1 MISLID
7 LLLEEDNKIFKGLVR
22 VTYSDEGS
30 VMDVAD
36 VIRYVKVITI
46 YNTAS
51 NEEGRNDSMYDVK
64 VRTKSDPQ
72 SAFKFVRQE
81 SMKSS
86 IIKRFEIATKTIERA

>member
-1 MISLID
+1 MISLIH

-22 VTYSDEGS
+22 VTYSEEGS
-30 VMDVAD
+30 IMDVAD
-36 VIRYVKVITI
+36 VIRAVKGVTI
-46 YNTAS
+46 VNTAG
-51 NEEGRNDSMYDVK
+51 NEEGRNVSMYDVK

>member
-1 MISLID
+1 MISSLDI
-7 LLLEEDNKIFKGLVR
+7 LLEDDNKIYKGLVR

-36 VIRYVKVITI
+36 VIRAVKGVTI
-46 YNTAS
+46 VNTAG
-51 NEEGRNDSMYDVK
+51 NEEGRNVSMYDVK

-72 SAFKFVRQE
+72 SSFKFVRQE